1 MENISNKMGELI
13 KINVN
18 DEGKQLVSARELH
31 NFLGINSNFTTWF
44 NRMCEYGF
52 MPNTDY
58 IEVWSDSKNGNVDAC
73 SVRGLSP
80 NQRSALGISKDYAIS
95 IDMAKEISMIQRTD
109 KGKQA
114 RQYFIACEKKLKEQP
129 KNLSPL
135 DQLAL
140 QRDAILQV
148 NEKQQQFESR
158 LTKIENNSTIDY
170 SQQEHLRELANKVV
184 VQALGGNEAPAYK
197 ELGKKA
203 FSSLWNEYKRILKVN
218 SYKNTLVKNYEKGI
232 EFISNWKPTKEL
244 KYTIEGCNAQIR
256 M

>member
-13 KINVN
+13 KINV
-18 DEGKQLVSARELH
+18 DGKGRQTTNARELH
-31 NFLGINSNFTTWF
+31 EFLKVEQKF
-44 NRMCEYGF
+44 
-52 MPNTDY
+52 
-58 IEVWSDSKNGNVDAC
+58 SDWIKKQLENVDAIE
-73 SVRGLSP
+73 
-80 NQRSALGISKDYAIS
+80 N
-95 IDMAKEISMIQRTD
+95 IDFRRFPFKKKGNNATLYEYEITLEIAKEICMICGIAPRTNEET
-109 KGKQA
+109 KKLSKQA

-203 FSSLWNEYKRILKVN
+203 FSSLWNEYKRVLKVN